1 MGRRKKEPSP
11 PPSITS
17 PKNTAQDAY
26 SQALYNR
33 DVPMVFAIGPAGTG
47 KTMLACTTAISEYTQ
62 GIHKKIIM
70 TRPVVSVEED
80 IGYLPGT
87 LEEKMDPWIRPIMD
101 IFAEHFTQNQIQFM
115 MKEKIIEICP
125 LAYMRG
131 RTFKDAFIIADEMQN
146 STVNQMKMLLT
157 RIGNGSKMVVTGDL
171 RQHDRKYEDNGLKDI
186 YKRLEGQTHER
197 IQCIQFDH
205 CHIERSPIVKDVL
218 KIYGDFT
225 HSRTHDNS
233 DQPREAREDMDS
245 THD

>member
-1 MGRRKKEPSP
+1 
-11 PPSITS
+11 
-17 PKNTAQDAY
+17 
-26 SQALYNR
+26 
-33 DVPMVFAIGPAGTG
+33 MVFAIGPAGTG
-47 KTMLACTTAISEYTQ
+47 KTMLACTAAISEYTQ
-62 GIHKKIIM
+62 GVHKKIIM

-146 STVNQMKMLLT
+146 STINQMKMLLT
-157 RIGNGSKMVVTGDL
+157 RIGNGSKMIVTGDL

-186 YKRLEGQTHER
+186 YDRISEQDLER
-197 IQCIQFDH
+197 IRCIKFDH
-205 CHIERSPIVKDVL
+205 SHIERSPIVKDIL
-218 KIYGDFT
+218 HLYGDY
-225 HSRTHDNS
+225 
-233 DQPREAREDMDS
+233 
-245 THD
+245 